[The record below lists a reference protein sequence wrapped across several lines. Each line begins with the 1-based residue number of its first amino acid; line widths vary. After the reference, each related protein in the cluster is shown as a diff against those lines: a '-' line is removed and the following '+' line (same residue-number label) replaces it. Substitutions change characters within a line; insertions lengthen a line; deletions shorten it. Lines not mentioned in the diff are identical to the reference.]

1 MKIDLNLFTEQEIIE
16 TYKKYVVKDEEYYK
30 KVDKRYKSLSETQK
44 QKVICHDFPRI
55 AALFDFQDWIEK
67 YNLKEVNSI
76 LATSKTD
83 IELEYIKTNNIE
95 FCEYNENGIN
105 DLHTLNLD
113 KKNFDF
119 VIFNQTL
126 EHLYNPFFAIK
137 NLYDHLKPGGY
148 LYTTVPTVNM
158 PHMLPFHFWGITP
171 LGLCM
176 LSKSVG
182 FDICECGQWGGYS
195 YLGYIFTYGEWP
207 SHDVVFNPNGIIENS
222 ELCQAQTWV
231 LVQKP
236 I

>member
-1 MKIDLNLFTEQEIIE
+1 MKIDLKLFTEKEIIE
-16 TYKKYVVKDEEYYK
+16 TYKKYVVKDAEYFK
-30 KVDKRYKSLSETQK
+30 KSDKRYKSLSEAQK
-44 QKVICHDFPRI
+44 QKVVCHDFPRI
-55 AALFDFQDWIEK
+55 AALFDFEDWIEK
-67 YNLKEVNSI
+67 YNLKEVNS
-76 LATSKTD
+76 LLSTSKTD
-83 IELEYIKTNNIE
+83 IELEYIKTDHIE
-95 FCEYNENGIN
+95 FYEYSEGDIN
-105 DLHTLNLD
+105 DLHTLNIN
-113 KKNFDF
+113 KKDFDF

-126 EHLYNPFFAIK
+126 EHLYNPFISMK

-158 PHMLPFHFWGITP
+158 PHMLPFHYWGVTP

-222 ELCQAQTWV
+222 ELCQAQTWI